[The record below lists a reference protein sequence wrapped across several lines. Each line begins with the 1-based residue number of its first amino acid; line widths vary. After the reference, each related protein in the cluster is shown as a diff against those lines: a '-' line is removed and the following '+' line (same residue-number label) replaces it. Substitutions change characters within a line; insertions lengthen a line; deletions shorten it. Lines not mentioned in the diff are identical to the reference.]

1 MDIDMDMDMDMKDVK
16 NMMNMMNMKLKYLMR
31 NKRRKE
37 AEIEY
42 QSILD
47 TEISENEE
55 LKKVVK
61 ENEKWDRIAELG

>member
-1 MDIDMDMDMDMKDVK
+1 MEIQLLRLE
-16 NMMNMMNMKLKYLMR
+16 MNILKSAFLRAMR
-31 NKRRKE
+31 KKKKEE

-47 TEISENEE
+47 AEISENEE
-55 LKKVVK
+55 LRKIVK

>member
-1 MDIDMDMDMDMKDVK
+1 MCLIIGV
-16 NMMNMMNMKLKYLMR
+16 LLCFIMR
-31 NKRRKE
+31 IPIRKK

-55 LKKVVK
+55 LRKIVK

>member
-1 MDIDMDMDMDMKDVK
+1 MNMKDIENK
-16 NMMNMMNMKLKYLMR
+16 MIMMDMKLKYLMR
-31 NKRRKE
+31 NKKKE

-47 TEISENEE
+47 AEISENEE
-55 LKKVVK
+55 FRKIVK

>member
-1 MDIDMDMDMDMKDVK
+1 MYVVTGI
-16 NMMNMMNMKLKYLMR
+16 LIGLAMR
-31 NKRRKE
+31 KAIRKK

-47 TEISENEE
+47 AEFSENEE
-55 LKKVVK
+55 LKKVIK

>member
-1 MDIDMDMDMDMKDVK
+1 MEMDMDMRDIK

-31 NKRRKE
+31 NNKRKE
-37 AEIEY
+37 AEIE

-47 TEISENEE
+47 AEIPENEE
-55 LKKVVK
+55 FRKIVK

>member
-1 MDIDMDMDMDMKDVK
+1 MEKQLLRLEKQLLRLEK
-16 NMMNMMNMKLKYLMR
+16 NILRFAYMR
-31 NKRRKE
+31 AMIKKKKQELEN
-37 AEIEY
+37 EY

-55 LKKVVK
+55 LKKVIK

>member
-1 MDIDMDMDMDMKDVK
+1 
-16 NMMNMMNMKLKYLMR
+16 MNILAGVLLSHAIRKAI
-31 NKRRKE
+31 RKE

-47 TEISENEE
+47 TETSENEE
-55 LKKVVK
+55 FKKVFK

>member
-1 MDIDMDMDMDMKDVK
+1 MEIQLLRLE
-16 NMMNMMNMKLKYLMR
+16 MNILRSAFLRAMR
-31 NKRRKE
+31 KKKKEE

-47 TEISENEE
+47 AEISENEE
-55 LKKVVK
+55 LRKIVK

>member
-1 MDIDMDMDMDMKDVK
+1 MEKQLLRLEKKLLRLEK
-16 NMMNMMNMKLKYLMR
+16 NILRFAYMR
-31 NKRRKE
+31 AMIKRKKQE
-37 AEIEY
+37 LENEY

>member
-1 MDIDMDMDMDMKDVK
+1 
-16 NMMNMMNMKLKYLMR
+16 MNIHILRFAYMR
-31 NKRRKE
+31 AIRKKKEKE

-55 LKKVVK
+55 LRKIVK

>member
-1 MDIDMDMDMDMKDVK
+1 MEKQLLRLEKKLLRLEK
-16 NMMNMMNMKLKYLMR
+16 NILRFAYMR
-31 NKRRKE
+31 AMIKKKKQELEN
-37 AEIEY
+37 EY

-55 LKKVVK
+55 LRKIVK

>member
-1 MDIDMDMDMDMKDVK
+1 MHIVTGI
-16 NMMNMMNMKLKYLMR
+16 LIGLAMR
-31 NKRRKE
+31 KAIRKE

-47 TEISENEE
+47 AEISENEE
-55 LKKVVK
+55 LRKIVK

>member
-1 MDIDMDMDMDMKDVK
+1 MDMDMKDIK
-16 NMMNMMNMKLKYLMR
+16 NKMIMMDMKLKYLMR
-31 NKRRKE
+31 NKKKE

-47 TEISENEE
+47 AEISENEE
-55 LKKVVK
+55 FRKIVK

>member
-1 MDIDMDMDMDMKDVK
+1 MEKQLLRLEKQLLRLEK
-16 NMMNMMNMKLKYLMR
+16 NILRFAYMR
-31 NKRRKE
+31 AMIKKKKQELEN
-37 AEIEY
+37 EY

>member
-1 MDIDMDMDMDMKDVK
+1 MFIIVACILILLGTGMIIAVYKDK
-16 NMMNMMNMKLKYLMR
+16 CAMR
-31 NKRRKE
+31 KKQE

-47 TEISENEE
+47 AEISENEE
-55 LKKVVK
+55 LRKIFK